1 MTEYYVLLYSNISDV
16 SAGYSTS
23 ILNAMRVALHVSL
36 ALSLNLTRN
45 LPAGYT
51 ALTLAEGFYLATI
64 GGAEGTYVGGVLHS
78 HHWRGRRCIY
88 VVSVQ
93 SVECC
98 F

>member
-36 ALSLNLTRN
+36 ALSLNLTRD

-51 ALTLAEGFYLATI
+51 ALTLAEGFYLATL
-64 GGAEGTYVGGVLHS
+64 GGAEGTYDAPL
-78 HHWRGRRCIY
+78 INEY
-88 VVSVQ
+88 LI
-93 SVECC
+93 
-98 F
+98 